1 VERQWR
7 GRVART
13 NPPAMMA
20 HACAK
25 LRRMLPAN
33 FMTTATSMP
42 PAALVKMAAQ
52 TTPVKPWSG
61 VPSSLMYLSS
71 TKSVPAHAI
80 GIVKMHNCAFLT
92 QIEGLDSTRI
102 FSR

>member
-1 VERQWR
+1 M
-7 GRVART
+7 
-13 NPPAMMA
+13 PPTMMA

-33 FMTTATSMP
+33 FMTVATSMP
-42 PAALVKMAAQ
+42 PAALVKMAAH
-52 TTPVKPWSG
+52 TTPVNPCSG

-71 TKSVPAHAI
+71 TMRVPMKAI
-80 GIVKMHNCAFLT
+80 GMVKRQSCALRT
-92 QIEGLDSTRI
+92 QIDGFDSVRI